1 MYCIYKFELS
11 ILVYSSTASN
21 ALNRKVP
28 PQALLGIVGL
38 IHSHSLERLEPSS
51 RLFIIVLLGDQR
63 AGERLDDWPG
73 LLMK

>member
-38 IHSHSLERLEPSS
+38 IHSHSLERLELSS
-51 RLFIIVLLGDQR
+51 RFFIFVLLGVAMATISKR
-63 AGERLDDWPG
+63 SETKLRY
-73 LLMK
+73 